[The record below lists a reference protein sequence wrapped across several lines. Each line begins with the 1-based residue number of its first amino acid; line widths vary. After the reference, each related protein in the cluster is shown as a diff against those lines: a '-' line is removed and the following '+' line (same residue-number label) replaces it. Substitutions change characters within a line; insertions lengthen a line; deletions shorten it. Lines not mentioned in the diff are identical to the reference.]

1 MKIARILY
9 PITVLGPGRR
19 VGLWLSGCPHRCDN
33 CINPELWEQHEDQE
47 MPIPAILAAI
57 SSISKQGTIDGF
69 VFTGGDPM
77 LQAEEM
83 SVLLPLLKHFAE
95 DILVY
100 TGYEY
105 EQLLS
110 FGEPIYYDCLK
121 YISVLIDGKYI
132 DELNDGS
139 LLRGSS
145 NQRIL
150 FLDETIKDK
159 YTNYFTSSRVNEIQQ
174 FPTSDGFISVGIHRR
189 GFRNEI
195 RNKAKE
201 RGVIIRG

>member
-9 PITVLGPGRR
+9 PVTVLGPGRR
-19 VGLWLSGCPHRCDN
+19 VGLWLSGCPHRCKN
-33 CINPELWEQHEDQE
+33 CCNPELWEQYDNQE
-47 MPIPAILAAI
+47 MPISAIMAAI
-57 SSISKQGTIDGF
+57 DVISKRGPIDGF

-77 LQAEEM
+77 FQAEEM
-83 SVLLPLLKHFAE
+83 SNLLPLLKAFSE

-110 FGEPIYYDCLK
+110 FGDQCYDDCLK
-121 YISVLIDGKYI
+121 SISVLIDGRYI
-132 DELNDGS
+132 DELNDGA
-139 LLRGSS
+139 LLRGSN

-150 FLDETIKDK
+150 FLDETVKGK
-159 YTNYFTSSRVNEIQQ
+159 YIDYLTSMDTNEIQR
-174 FPTSDGFISVGIHRR
+174 FPSSDGFISVGIHRR
-189 GFRNEI
+189 GFHSELQ
-195 RNKAKE
+195 NKAKE